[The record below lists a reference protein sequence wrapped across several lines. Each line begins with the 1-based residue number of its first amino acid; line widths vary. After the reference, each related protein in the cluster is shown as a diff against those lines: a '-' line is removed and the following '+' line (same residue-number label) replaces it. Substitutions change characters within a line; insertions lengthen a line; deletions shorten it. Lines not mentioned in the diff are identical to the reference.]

1 MAQLIA
7 YKRVKTRGMKTS
19 ELTLHLK
26 IWLWSLM
33 GDMMVATVN
42 TTITTTTNNKNN
54 NNDNNNFIE
63 L

>member
-1 MAQLIA
+1 
-7 YKRVKTRGMKTS
+7 MKTS

-33 GDMMVATVN
+33 GDMMIATVKTAN
-42 TTITTTTNNKNN
+42 
-54 NNDNNNFIE
+54 NNNFIE